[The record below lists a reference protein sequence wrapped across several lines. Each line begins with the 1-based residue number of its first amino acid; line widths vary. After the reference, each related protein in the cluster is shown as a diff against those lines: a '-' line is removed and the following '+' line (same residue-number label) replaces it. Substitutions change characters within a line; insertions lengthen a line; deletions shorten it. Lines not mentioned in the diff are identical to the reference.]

1 MWVWLHVDMTSWW
14 EGTALTSH
22 KYLPF
27 SWDSVHNPRHSLI
40 VPLTK
45 WTLLSKKKKDGPRRS
60 CRYKT
65 LKNLKLF
72 FLYLDWP
79 LQPIKVENFDQCLVL
94 LYHFCPII
102 IIFLEFKLSQMVFVI
117 KYKLSHQSLPI
128 QIPPY
133 FTLKHPPTF
142 TYAPLNERHHSFS
155 SQILILPLYHI

>member
-22 KYLPF
+22 KYLPS
-27 SWDSVHNPRHSLI
+27 SWNSVHNPRHSLI

-45 WTLLSKKKKDGPRRS
+45 WTLLSKKKKMDQEGPVGTKLWKISNCSSSIWIGHCNRS
-60 CRYKT
+60 KLKILISVLYSCT
-65 LKNLKLF
+65 LLSHNN
-72 FLYLDWP
+72 YISRI
-79 LQPIKVENFDQCLVL
+79 Q
-94 LYHFCPII
+94 II
-102 IIFLEFKLSQMVFVI
+102 SNGFRIR
-117 KYKLSHQSLPI
+117 YKLSHQSLPI

>member
-22 KYLPF
+22 KYLPS
-27 SWDSVHNPRHSLI
+27 SWNSVHNPRHSFI

-45 WTLLSKKKKDGPRRS
+45 WTLLSKKKRWTKKVLSVQNFEKSQIVLPLFGLAIATDQSWKFWSVS
-60 CRYKT
+60 CT
-65 LKNLKLF
+65 L
-72 FLYLDWP
+72 
-79 LQPIKVENFDQCLVL
+79 V
-94 LYHFCPII
+94 HFYPII

-117 KYKLSHQSLPI
+117 RYKLSHQSLPI